1 MPLSMPHSRKLIHKQ
16 DETAARL
23 RKEVRAAGITG
34 LRKQR
39 QAIQKAA
46 NGRPSDLAEKARQ
59 ALEDRRAVAMVER
72 LQGGDQ

>member
-46 NGRPSDLAEKARQ
+46 NGRPADLAEKARKSLQ
-59 ALEDRRAVAMVER
+59 ERRVQRALDMIAGRV
-72 LQGGDQ
+72 

>member
-46 NGRPSDLAEKARQ
+46 NGRPSDLVQQARE
-59 ALEDRRAVAMVER
+59 ALQERRVQRALDMIAGRV
-72 LQGGDQ
+72 